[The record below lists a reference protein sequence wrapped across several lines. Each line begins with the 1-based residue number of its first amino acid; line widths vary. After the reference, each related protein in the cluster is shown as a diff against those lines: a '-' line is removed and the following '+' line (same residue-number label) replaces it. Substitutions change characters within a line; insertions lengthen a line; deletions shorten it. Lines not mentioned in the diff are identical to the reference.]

1 MFCTN
6 CGKEVADGAMFCTS
20 CGAKIDQEPAA
31 QPATEQPANA
41 GVPESVTASIP
52 DTPQTASGT
61 APVSASDTPKKS
73 NTGIVII
80 AAAAVLIVALALL
93 LFSGGGGG
101 YKDYKELAQAYY
113 EAIYNQDVN
122 AMIKLFD
129 KDAQKELKEDKDY
142 IEEEMEE
149 MKEDMND
156 WYGRGWQRKVES
168 GTRERREDRG
178 TYRLRITID
187 GEFHKYLYIKRD
199 DKDRYYI
206 HEDYSDF

>member
-168 GTRERREDRG
+168 GTREREERG
-178 TYRLRITID
+178 TYSVRITVD
-187 GEFHKYLYIKRD
+187 GEFHEYLYIKRD